1 MLITMHESM
10 ELNESCVYFKNFV
23 SSGGDGFINSK
34 VKLEW
39 GYNVIYL
46 LIQKVV
52 CLYYF
57 VYVVCLLCLLD
68 FLTLHLFPIIGNQAH
83 LALNLSL
90 VFFFFPL
97 SKKFVHQAL
106 NKLAPKNH

>member
-10 ELNESCVYFKNFV
+10 KLNKICVYFKDFV

-39 GYNVIYL
+39 GHNVIYL
-46 LIQKVV
+46 LIRKVV

-57 VYVVCLLCLLD
+57 VYLLCFLD
-68 FLTLHLFPIIGNQAH
+68 FLMLHLFPIIGNQAH
-83 LALNLSL
+83 LALNLYL
-90 VFFFFPL
+90 AFFFFPL
-97 SKKFVHQAL
+97 SKEFVHQAL
-106 NKLAPKNH
+106 NILAAKSH